1 MVIQL
6 KRRISVFMLTLA
18 SIFLV
23 SCQQIGPEVI
33 TKDDFIYTEYPNKVY
48 IQDLS
53 EIGKTKDT
61 IYIPLTLNDKP
72 VTSIG
77 YKQLGQF
84 HNIKS
89 QQLTYLNLPYHTLS
103 FTTFSG
109 LTKLKILVLS
119 STTPVKMVDS
129 DNHLFNGE
137 NGARIYVPKGLVE
150 AYQSL
155 NQGAIESHVFIET
168 NISYLYNYEG
178 SPNEGYY
185 MVDFKIIDNY
195 VYEPIH
201 PNRPGYTFVGW
212 YIDDTYT
219 QQYDFE
225 SKLMTSELTLY
236 AKWVVSS

>member
-1 MVIQL
+1 MTEL
-6 KRRISVFMLTLA
+6 KRTISVLMLTLM

-23 SCQQIGPEVI
+23 SCQQVGPDVI
-33 TKDDFIYTEYPNKVY
+33 TKDDFNFTVYPNKVY

-53 EIGKTKDT
+53 ELGKTKDA

-84 HNIKS
+84 HFIKS
-89 QQLTYLNLPYHTLS
+89 QQLTYLNLPHHTLS

-109 LTKLKILVLS
+109 LTKLKVLVLS
-119 STTPVKMVDS
+119 STGAVKMIDS
-129 DNHLFNGE
+129 DNQLFNGE
-137 NGARIYVPKGLVE
+137 SGARIYVPKGFLE

-155 NQGAIESHVFIET
+155 NQGIIDSQVFMEA
-168 NISYLYNYEG
+168 NISFMYNYED
-178 SPNEGYY
+178 SPNHGYY
-185 MVDFKIIDNY
+185 MVDFKMIDTD

-212 YIDDTYT
+212 YLDEATT
-219 QQYDFE
+219 QQYHF
-225 SKLMTSELTLY
+225 SNTLSTNQLSLY
-236 AKWVVSS
+236 AKWTMNT

>member
-1 MVIQL
+1 MTEL
-6 KRRISVFMLTLA
+6 KRTISVFMLTLM

-23 SCQQIGPEVI
+23 SCQQVGPDVI
-33 TKDDFIYTEYPNKVY
+33 TKDDFIFTVYPNKVY

-53 EIGKTKDT
+53 ELGKTKDA

-84 HNIKS
+84 HFIKS
-89 QQLTYLNLPYHTLS
+89 QQLTYLNLPHHTLS

-109 LTKLKILVLS
+109 LTKLKVLVLS
-119 STTPVKMVDS
+119 STRAVKMIDS
-129 DNHLFNGE
+129 DNQLLNGE
-137 NGARIYVPKGLVE
+137 NGARIYVPKGFPE

-155 NQGAIESHVFIET
+155 NQGIIDSQVFIEA
-168 NISYLYNYEG
+168 NISFMYNYAD

-185 MVDFKIIDNY
+185 TVDFKLTDTN
-195 VYEPIH
+195 VYEPIY

-212 YIDDTYT
+212 YLDETTT
-219 QQYDFE
+219 QQYNFE

-236 AKWVVSS
+236 AKWAVSS